1 MTPSCPRCPISCTRI
16 VGAKRRRALA
26 GQTPVGMLD
35 RAAILLAPHPS
46 FIVCVRPHSRGRLAV
61 IGRQAFKAGADG
73 AVFVIWGFCAQTAR
87 AGLESTTAFG
97 DAPSGTAHLT
107 RVVVLPRLFPVCL
120 GAYGSPP
127 VAFVCPSSPWPL
139 VERCPKV
146 SAWTKRPAEYGNN
159 PKMLVS
165 GTHPQWHKPAS
176 RQAVGDVMRGLAD
189 HHSWRCTNV
198 MVTTRLHQ
206 CPLSRERCCKYFPTS
221 VEAKPSPTFNTKLQP
236 PNHSWRQF
244 WTFAPSIVYAIHS
257 PHFAVIADLNFE
269 DRSGRR
275 LPTP

>member
-1 MTPSCPRCPISCTRI
+1 MGVLRANSSCRSGVNDSIW
-16 VGAKRRRALA
+16 RRA
-26 GQTPVGMLD
+26 VGHSTCD
-35 RAAILLAPHPS
+35 KGRRAAAS
-46 FIVCVRPHSRGRLAV
+46 FSCLP
-61 IGRQAFKAGADG
+61 
-73 AVFVIWGFCAQTAR
+73 WGLR
-87 AGLESTTAFG
+87 
-97 DAPSGTAHLT
+97 
-107 RVVVLPRLFPVCL
+107 
-120 GAYGSPP
+120 YPP

-146 SAWTKRPAEYGNN
+146 PAWTKRPAEYGNN

-198 MVTTRLHQ
+198 MVTTRRHQ

-257 PHFAVIADLNFE
+257 PLFAVIADLNFE